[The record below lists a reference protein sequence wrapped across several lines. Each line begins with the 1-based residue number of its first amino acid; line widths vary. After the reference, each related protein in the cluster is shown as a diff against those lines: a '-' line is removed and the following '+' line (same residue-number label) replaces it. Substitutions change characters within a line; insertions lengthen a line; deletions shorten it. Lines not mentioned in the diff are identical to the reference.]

1 MNQRWFNPFLT
12 DLGYIYENSPHRRKL
27 FELLVICKALGNSS
41 WKLTCSPRSPER
53 GWRRSF
59 ELKLMGS
66 DIGNLCIDLHGL
78 RSFCSRKWNNGWT
91 LASASAL
98 DLGAP
103 PHSPPQAIACQPLTT
118 EIHPDVLR
126 KRRRFINFRTNRL
139 TVPWEIITHTISSRI
154 AGNLAQD

>member
-1 MNQRWFNPFLT
+1 MITLRIDEDYLSCSSNVKRWET
-12 DLGYIYENSPHRRKL
+12 RRENWLAVRGHRR
-27 FELLVICKALGNSS
+27 EIGAVHSS
-41 WKLTCSPRSPER
+41 I
-53 GWRRSF
+53 
-59 ELKLMGS
+59 KLMEVRHREYRH
-66 DIGNLCIDLHGL
+66 LCIDLHGL

-139 TVPWEIITHTISSRI
+139 TVPWEIITLTISSRI